1 MIGYGI
7 TTQSFKA
14 FGKNAKILM
23 PVDKDRLVIVHKKS
37 GYPVEIVFSL
47 PELPNLKLKTGMAQY
62 IKMRE

>member
-14 FGKNAKILM
+14 FGKNIKVLM
-23 PVDKDRLVIVHKKS
+23 PVDKDRLVIVHKKT
-37 GYPVEIVFSL
+37 YQPYEIIFSL
-47 PELPNLKLKTGMAQY
+47 PEYPKMKLRAMPQY